1 VNLAMGSWPGQPNWN
16 LAADIFPASISY
28 PPFADN
34 FVDMSDQNLVLM
46 NMGQTGLFYEH
57 TVDQPDF
64 YFIEEEVEKCQDVV
78 LLLGYW
84 IWNGQSWYREG
95 GHYVTVAGVD
105 SFDVKLAISDPVE
118 DAFER
123 SLIPEGR
130 VPISHAHLPLEPPYI
145 THNNASYVSHDIY
158 NVINIMP
165 MGCPGGNWALQNYV
179 EWQPTPPHFTVI
191 ESAVITSPSG
201 IRDVAVTNVT
211 TCKDSC
217 IGPLPCVGQNYT
229 MHINVTVEN
238 QGNYTE
244 TFTVTVY
251 ANTTAINQTVLV
263 LPSAASTVWTFRYN
277 ATLPY
282 GNYTISAIA
291 DTVPGETDTADNTR
305 AGRKVLV
312 TIPGD
317 AADPFLWVTSK
328 DLTYLLGAYGTR
340 PYNPNCDITDDGNLI
355 GSKDLT
361 ILLKYFGQ
369 HYP

>member
-1 VNLAMGSWPGQPNWN
+1 LVYIGSYDGKVYCLSASTGTKLWSYATGGPI
-16 LAADIFPASISY
+16 AYSSPA
-28 PPFADN
+28 
-34 FVDMSDQNLVLM
+34 
-46 NMGQTGLFYEH
+46 
-57 TVDQPDF
+57 
-64 YFIEEEVEKCQDVV
+64 
-78 LLLGYW
+78 
-84 IWNGQSWYREG
+84 
-95 GHYVTVAGVD
+95 VAGGLVYVGSYD
-105 SFDVKLAISDPVE
+105 GSVYCLSASTGAFIWSYATGGGVYSSPAVAGGMVYVGSYDGSVLAFGPV
-118 DAFER
+118 
-123 SLIPEGR
+123 
-130 VPISHAHLPLEPPYI
+130 H
-145 THNNASYVSHDIY
+145 
-158 NVINIMP
+158 
-165 MGCPGGNWALQNYV
+165 
-179 EWQPTPPHFTVI
+179 
-191 ESAVITSPSG
+191 
-201 IRDVAVTNVT
+201 DVAVTNVT

-217 IGPLPCVGQNYT
+217 IGPLPCAGQNYT

-251 ANTTAINQTVLV
+251 ANATAINQTVLV

-282 GNYTISAIA
+282 GNYTISAVA
-291 DTVPGETDTADNTR
+291 DTVPGETDTLDNAR
-305 AGRKVLV
+305 AGCKVLV

-361 ILLKYFGQ
+361 ILLKYFGK